1 MSRLATWAA
10 HRLHRR
16 ITAADERLGVRLT
29 IGLLATFVAMGAFLL
44 LLVLVQS
51 EWTPLRQLDVE
62 AAAALNRI
70 AARSQLIVRGFDA
83 VSTIFDPYVF
93 RVAVS
98 LLAAWYLGR
107 RERRHAVW
115 LLVTIWGAGM
125 LGFALKELIGRAR
138 PVVAE
143 PVSTAPGLSFPS
155 GHALGATVGCGL
167 LLLVALRYL
176 PRAGRALAV
185 AAGILIVLV
194 TALAR
199 VGLGVHFVSD
209 VAAGVV
215 LGVAWLSVTTWAYVR
230 WRRETGQ
237 PVAAPTEVGEAEH
250 EPQPSAAND

>member
-1 MSRLATWAA
+1 V
-10 HRLHRR
+10 HRVHRR

-29 IGLLATFVAMGAFLL
+29 IGLLGTFVTMGAFLL

-62 AAAALNRI
+62 AAATLNRI
-70 AARSQLIVRGFDA
+70 AAHSQLIVRAFDA
-83 VSTIFDPYVF
+83 ISTIFDPYVF
-93 RVAVS
+93 RIAVTV
-98 LLAAWYLGR
+98 LAAWYLGR

-115 LLVTIWGAGM
+115 LLATIWGAAM

-143 PVSTAPGLSFPS
+143 PVSHAPGLSFPS
-155 GHALGATVGCGL
+155 GHALSATVGCGL

-176 PRAGRALAV
+176 HRAGRALA
-185 AAGILIVLV
+185 AAAAVLIVLV

-209 VAAGVV
+209 VVAGVV
-215 LGVAWLSVTTWAYVR
+215 LGVAWLSVTTWAYVG

-237 PVAAPTEVGEAEH
+237 PVAAPTEVGEPEH
-250 EPQPSAAND
+250 EPQPSVAND